1 MMRKIPF
8 GVLAALP
15 LFCVLGILGAQI
27 ADQRVVQDF
36 EVEGVGLW
44 QCQCTAF
51 ACPCQTNGAPTH
63 GTCYSA
69 DVAHIKRGHYGKVQ
83 LDGLTLAMVGN
94 LVDAKP
100 DRLFATLYL
109 DEKASPKQFGALSK
123 IMQYMNDQYVALPG
137 EPAMSFRNIRPA
149 ALEFSESADKTT
161 YVVTIPGILEEKAIL
176 QRDSSGNPV
185 SSIAAM
191 DNWSNVV
198 HNAKNVTFR
207 YHDPDVDKSWDESG
221 DYANVKYFRL
231 TKEMY
236 AEKQMLG
243 ELGDMSGT
251 WTPAQKE
258 IIRKQGL
265 KEKEL
270 NEKGLNEKEL
280 REK

>member
-1 MMRKIPF
+1 MLRTIFK
-8 GVLAALP
+8 VLAAVP
-15 LFCVLGILGAQI
+15 LFCVVGIVGAQR
-27 ADQRVVQDF
+27 ADQQAVLDF

-100 DRLFATLYL
+100 NRLFATLYL
-109 DEKASPKQFGALSK
+109 DGKASLEQREALSK
-123 IMQYMNDQYVALPG
+123 IMQYMNDQYAALPG
-137 EPAMSFRNIRPA
+137 EPAMPFRNIRPA
-149 ALEFSESADKTT
+149 TLEFSESADKTT
-161 YVVTIPGILEEKAIL
+161 YGVTIPGILEERAIL
-176 QRDSSGNPV
+176 KRDSNGNPV

-231 TKEMY
+231 TKRMY

-265 KEKEL
+265 QEE
-270 NEKGLNEKEL
+270 
-280 REK
+280 

>member
-1 MMRKIPF
+1 MRRTLL

-15 LFCVLGILGAQI
+15 FLCAFAILGAQKS
-27 ADQRVVQDF
+27 DQQAVQDF
-36 EVEGVGLW
+36 EIDGVGLF

-63 GTCYSA
+63 GTCYAA
-69 DVAHIKRGHYGKVQ
+69 DVAHIKSGHYGNVK
-83 LDGLTLAMVGN
+83 LDGLNIAMVGD
-94 LVDAKP
+94 LVDAKS

-109 DEKASPKQFGALSK
+109 DDKASPEQLDALSK
-123 IMQYMNDQYVALPG
+123 IVQYMNDQYVAVPG
-137 EPAMSFRNIRPA
+137 EPSMPFRKIRPA
-149 ALEFSESADKTT
+149 PLEFSESADKTT
-161 YVVTIPGILEEKAIL
+161 YGVTIPGILEEKAIL
-176 QRDSSGNPV
+176 KRSSDGTPV
-185 SSIAAM
+185 STIAAM

-198 HNAKNVTFR
+198 HNAKNVAFR

-231 TKEMY
+231 TKKMY

-265 KEKEL
+265 KEKER
-270 NEKGLNEKEL
+270 K
-280 REK
+280 